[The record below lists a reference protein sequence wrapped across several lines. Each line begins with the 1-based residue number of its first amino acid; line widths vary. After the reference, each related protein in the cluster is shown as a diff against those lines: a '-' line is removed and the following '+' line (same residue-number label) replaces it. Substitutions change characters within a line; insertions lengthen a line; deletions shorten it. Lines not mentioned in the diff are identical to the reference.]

1 MSTPT
6 RYRRQVDGGNREVR
20 IIAAGLA
27 LTEVETNTGYTMMHG
42 KAAPYGEIGRRSFFN
57 EVWADGLFDESI
69 ATASAKLPL
78 MIFHDDMTWPIG
90 SATDWDSKPGDGLYG
105 TWALDDS
112 AEAQR
117 AAKLAADGHL
127 PYLSVGYWPLLSE
140 WDITDM
146 DEWDPANADTLDTV
160 TRIKARLMETS
171 LVPVPLHH
179 SAQVMLVASAGG
191 VPRRHRPGP
200 GPARH
205 ADARPELDR
214 WRTWR
219 SSI

>member
-6 RYRRQVDGGNREVR
+6 RYRRQVDGGGREAR
-20 IIAAGLA
+20 IIAAQLQ
-27 LTEVETNTGYTMMHG
+27 LSEVETNTGYTMMHG

-69 ATASAKLPL
+69 AGASARLPL

-90 SATDWDSKPGDGLYG
+90 SATDWESKPGDGLYG

-127 PYLSVGYWPLLSE
+127 PYLSVGYWPTLSE
-140 WDITDM
+140 WDMTDG
-146 DEWDPANADTLDTV
+146 DTWDPANADTLDTV
-160 TRIKARLMETS
+160 TRVRARLMETS
-171 LVPVPLHH
+171 VVPIPLHH
-179 SAQVMLVASAGG
+179 SAQVLLVASAGG
-191 VPRRHRPGP
+191 VPRRHRAE
-200 GPARH
+200 PARH
-205 ADARPELDR
+205 ADGRPALDR

-219 SSI
+219 NSI